1 MSTIIAVA
9 NQKGG
14 VGKTTTVANLAIA
27 LAEQGRRVL
36 AVDLDPQ
43 ASLTFYLG
51 YEEAELD
58 TQGRTLYH
66 AKWVSPSPKS
76 FGAGPDDCVVGGGRD
91 GNRLLDEAMKE
102 QSPSL

>member
-66 AKWVSPSPKS
+66 AIVGDVAIETIVLSGQLIFCHPALASPRRKLS
-76 FGAGPDDCVVGGGRD
+76 F
-91 GNRLLDEAMKE
+91 
-102 QSPSL
+102 